1 MDVRYKPFQKCIQF
15 LKVFNFSFHLP
26 PHTMHYYVFI
36 NFISLL
42 FFNSLGSGVL
52 EFEPKALRIPWSTD
66 HWIALQPGTS
76 SSSCVMAHLLM
87 PTGTASSAFPFLP
100 TILWGRKAL
109 VAILLSLGELFLG
122 VFELLLL
129 CREWGAQ
136 KNVVYLNFRLQICQ
150 VCPSLSILPLWARWV
165 FPFLTLLLIL
175 LLLRVRDVCCFN
187 GLLTESRTLEDV
199 GSTNKLLS

>member
-1 MDVRYKPFQKCIQF
+1 M
-15 LKVFNFSFHLP
+15 S
-26 PHTMHYYVFI
+26 
-36 NFISLL
+36 SL
-42 FFNSLGSGVL
+42 
-52 EFEPKALRIPWSTD
+52 I
-66 HWIALQPGTS
+66 
-76 SSSCVMAHLLM
+76 
-87 PTGTASSAFPFLP
+87 SSAFYSLTHLGVGCWSLKPRLCASHEALTTGLHSSLELPPRAVWWPIFSCPRGQLPQLSPFCQP
-100 TILWGRKAL
+100 VCGGRKAL
-109 VAILLSLGELFLG
+109 VVAILLSLGELFLG
-122 VFELLLL
+122 VFELILL

-150 VCPSLSILPLWARWV
+150 VCPSLSILPLWACWV